1 MGLLLLYMD
10 EEEEVV
16 VEGTVMALLAAV
28 LEEVLARER
37 LDILPDDDGKG
48 QQHVLFWL

>member
-1 MGLLLLYMD
+1 MGLLLLYIN
-10 EEEEVV
+10 EEEEEE

-37 LDILPDDDGKG
+37 FDILPDDDGKG
-48 QQHVLFWL
+48 QQARGC